1 MPFGH
6 SKDITGLMVFVICG
20 VFFLGCSTVSQ
31 VHFTKGIRDH
41 EGWSSELILLIL
53 QRLGK
58 FYLCLAGLFFG
69 ALAKYKSS

>member
-20 VFFLGCSTVSQ
+20 GFFLGCSTVSQ

-41 EGWSSELILLIL
+41 EG
-53 QRLGK
+53 
-58 FYLCLAGLFFG
+58 LFFG
-69 ALAKYKSS
+69 DLAKDKNS